1 MLNKRLYVFL
11 LFVGIIMASG
21 HISYAQL
28 LTDRN
33 KLKTAR
39 RESGF
44 LQFKK
49 KAKIKGPSGHHKT
62 VAAGKTKYSKPSS
75 NEGSSRQ
82 VNPKFSVFTAG
93 QARGKKVNPRYSQN
107 TAGQFKGRKI
117 NPRYSV
123 ANAGQVKGKK
133 LNIRYTQSHAGAG
146 QDRKV
151 APRYSIANAGQ
162 FRGKKIN
169 VRYTQSHAGAGQD
182 RKVNPRYSVLNA
194 GQVKGKKI
202 SPRFTQTNAGEVSK
216 KVKPRYSEWKQ
227 AGKVVVVKPRFTT
240 PPTYS
245 RTKPA
250 GNRKKGFLSDFNLY
264 RKPAKHKAGPNSQY
278 AGTMKNKYQK
288 PLAVGDHNQNI
299 KSYTKFKNR
308 NLMFSPNAQMANYEL
323 KTKKMRKKSKMH
335 PSANY
340 LSAKYYKSRT
350 VRNTKRKFNVVWV
363 RMHGNKIQPD
373 AVKKK
378 PKKAKFDKDEID
390 IWNN

>member
-1 MLNKRLYVFL
+1 
-11 LFVGIIMASG
+11 MASS

-49 KAKIKGPSGHHKT
+49 KAKIKGPSGKHKT
-62 VAAGKTKYSKPSS
+62 IAAGKTKYSQPSS
-75 NEGSSRQ
+75 KEGSNRNI
-82 VNPKFSVFTAG
+82 NPKFSVFTAG
-93 QARGKKVNPRYSQN
+93 QS
-107 TAGQFKGRKI
+107 
-117 NPRYSV
+117 
-123 ANAGQVKGKK
+123 KGKK
-133 LNIRYTQSHAGAG
+133 LNIRYTQSNAGKG
-146 QDRKV
+146 TDRKV
-151 APRYSIANAGQ
+151 TPRYSVANAGQ

-169 VRYTQSHAGAGQD
+169 VRYTQSHAGAGMD

-194 GQVKGKKI
+194 GQVKGRKI
-202 SPRFTQTNAGEVSK
+202 APRFTKTNAGEVKGRNIS
-216 KVKPRYSEWKQ
+216 PRYSQWKQ
-227 AGKVVVVKPRFTT
+227 AGKMVIVKPRFTV
-240 PPTYS
+240 PPTYN

-278 AGTMKNKYQK
+278 AGVMKNKYQK
-288 PLAVGDHNQNI
+288 PFHVGDHNQNI
-299 KSYTKFKNR
+299 KSYKKYTNR
-308 NLMFSPNAQMANYEL
+308 NLRFSPNAQMANYEL
-323 KTKKMRKKSKMH
+323 KTKKMRKKSDMH

-340 LSAKYYKSRT
+340 LSAKYYKNRT

-378 PKKAKFDKDEID
+378 PKKAKFDKDEIE